1 MSGGTRAC
9 HVLYTFITQRTR
21 IDTIQQLFPGAKQDG
36 RDDQVQ
42 LIDECSLQILPDRGY
57 ATTQSDVLA
66 ICSGPRLLKRGLN
79 AVGDEPKF
87 RTAFHPEWCSR
98 VMSQHEDGC
107 VIRRFITPPA
117 SPGVIWPWA
126 SYGTEHVSPKN
137 PGADPV
143 ETLRRKIVVYAGF
156 AVFIAVHPLP
166 CARVEEPV
174 KQLRTADSERVLKIL
189 ARPGTIPID

>member
-1 MSGGTRAC
+1 MSGGTPAC
-9 HVLYTFITQRTR
+9 HVLHTFVAQRTR
-21 IDTIQQLFPGAKQDG
+21 IDSIQQMFPRTKQDG

-66 ICSGPRLLKRGLN
+66 ICGGPRLLKRGFN
-79 AVGDEPKF
+79 TVGDEPEF

-117 SPGVIWPWA
+117 SPTVIWPWTTDGA
-126 SYGTEHVSPKN
+126 EHVSSKN

-143 ETLRRKIVVYAGF
+143 EALRRKIIVYACL
-156 AVFIAVHPLP
+156 AAFIAVHPLEGT
-166 CARVEEPV
+166 RVEEPV

-189 ARPGTIPID
+189 ARPSTVSVD